1 MDCLIAH
8 KNDADLRKDLRCRAA
23 IEHFQIISLK
33 NFHFTTKFKEACRPF
48 VQRFCSSSAT
58 KNEVVACLSEVMRN
72 DTIKAQRHQI
82 PKECRHQ
89 VKAQLYQQRESMQLD
104 PKLANACKRELEQF
118 CEDQKGPG
126 QVNEKASCLLIL
138 NTTLSH

>member
-1 MDCLIAH
+1 MMDCLIAH

-33 NFHFTTKFKEACRPF
+33 SFHFTTKFKEACRPY
-48 VQRFCSSSAT
+48 VQRFCTSSAT

-89 VKAQLYQQRESMQLD
+89 VKAQLYQQRESIQLD
-104 PKLANACKRELEQF
+104 PKLANACKRELELF
-118 CEDQKGPG
+118 CEEEKGPG
-126 QVNEKASCLLIL
+126 QVNEKASYL
-138 NTTLSH
+138 THP